1 MAGKKDAPIAPTQM
15 SADQSLIV
23 SQAGAG
29 SLSDYARQAH
39 AEGGQLAMTAAE
51 AANAGAG
58 FVQDMLKA
66 GGGSEEIPTLTSLD
80 PDTAVL
86 GDPDLVLTCN
96 GSGFTAASVIN
107 FAGQDEPTTLVS
119 DTVVTTGVKPS
130 LGWGAGPQPVY
141 VKSGSAVSE
150 TLQFTFTEPAAETT
164 KKGK

>member
-1 MAGKKDAPIAPTQM
+1 MAGKHPPPAPTQM
-15 SADQSLIV
+15 TADQSLLV

-39 AEGGQLAMTAAE
+39 AEGSQLTLTTDE
-51 AANAGAG
+51 AACHGAG

-66 GGGSEEIPTLTSLD
+66 GGEIPTLTSLD

-86 GDPDLVLTCN
+86 GDPDLVMTCH
-96 GSGFTAASVIN
+96 GSGFTATSVIN
-107 FAGQDEPTTLVS
+107 FADQDEPTTLVS
-119 DTVVTTGVKPS
+119 DTAVTTGVKPS

-141 VKSGSAVSE
+141 VRSGSAVSE
-150 TLQFTFTEPAAETT
+150 TLQFTFTEPAARTT